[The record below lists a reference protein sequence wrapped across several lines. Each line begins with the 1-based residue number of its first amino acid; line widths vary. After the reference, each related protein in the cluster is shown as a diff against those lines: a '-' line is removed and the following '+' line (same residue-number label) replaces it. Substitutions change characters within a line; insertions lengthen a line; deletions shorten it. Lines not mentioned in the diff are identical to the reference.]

1 MNSSLGNLL
10 RLDGLESI
18 DGWSLSF
25 AAAWAERNPFLVLV
39 GCMAA
44 AALAAW
50 FYLRYQPELP
60 P

>member
-50 FYLRYQPELP
+50 FYLRYQPE
-60 P
+60 